1 MGFSIMGF
9 NVMLIRRNDFQ
20 RNGSTRIASIKDI
33 ATLQCGGVA
42 DYTTTVINP
51 LLMTSNQVAM
61 HLFWICLPLPDLDIR
76 YGLNVNQ
83 GRGKYHGRPGSGF
96 QDFSVPKKYQ
106 VLRCSSQNNIQ
117 LMKNAFF
124 PGRKDCFAHFLPLQ

>member
-1 MGFSIMGF
+1 MGF

-61 HLFWICLPLPDLDIR
+61 HLF
-76 YGLNVNQ
+76 
-83 GRGKYHGRPGSGF
+83 
-96 QDFSVPKKYQ
+96 
-106 VLRCSSQNNIQ
+106 
-117 LMKNAFF
+117 
-124 PGRKDCFAHFLPLQ
+124 